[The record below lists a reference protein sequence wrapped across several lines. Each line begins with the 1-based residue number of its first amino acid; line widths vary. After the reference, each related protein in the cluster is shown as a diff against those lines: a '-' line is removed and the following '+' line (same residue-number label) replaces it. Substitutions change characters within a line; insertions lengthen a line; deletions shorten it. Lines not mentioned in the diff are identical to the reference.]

1 MELDL
6 IINGWARNLYDVIE
20 SGLIMDES
28 RLPMFFLP
36 DPLMIHS
43 MISGAVLLYF
53 DGPFF
58 ATAPPAV
65 VTSESFSMLD
75 LVSKRKPNWS
85 DKIFSIAGSLKAVN
99 DITKETWESI
109 ESIGPGIFKLAYMAF
124 PANRDAYMRVDNW
137 VALSGFKYE
146 ELKSIVIPPLGAAE
160 LARHIFLEQYL
171 EFDRDLELLYEY
183 CEKILRPDSIESL
196 VTASYLL
203 RLQVLLS
210 IPSDVPVL
218 FTNEALVPFFEKLI
232 VATQTEKSVSM
243 DSSGVDSDVLSWEFF
258 RVLVSRIVDPLDID
272 RLALITRIRKK
283 CHEQVLRLRSKCK
296 ELAPELAEET
306 SIVGLGDRALNIIES
321 KLRKDLRD
329 IFELDEKTWRDFKNS
344 LASDK
349 VVWTSLASL
358 LAGLTGSG
366 PIFTTAGIITTLA
379 SVGSTAMKVRAAR
392 ESELKQNDF
401 ALLRLLKQSI

>member
-1 MELDL
+1 M
-6 IINGWARNLYDVIE
+6 NQT
-20 SGLIMDES
+20 
-28 RLPMFFLP
+28 RLSMFFLP
-36 DPLMIHS
+36 DPLMMHK

-53 DGPFF
+53 DGPFT

-75 LVSKRKPNWS
+75 LVSKRKPPWA
-85 DKIFSIAGSLKAVN
+85 DKIFSIAGSLRAVG

-109 ESIGPGIFKLAYMAF
+109 KSVEPGLFKLAYMAF

-137 VALSGFKYE
+137 VAMSGFKYE

-171 EFDRDLELLYEY
+171 EFERDLELLYEY
-183 CEKILRPDSIESL
+183 CENILMPDSIESL

-203 RLQVLLS
+203 RLQVLLN
-210 IPSDVPVL
+210 IPDDEPVL

-232 VATQTEKSVSM
+232 AATQADKIVST
-243 DSSGVDSDVLSWEFF
+243 DSLGVDSDVVSWEFF
-258 RVLVSRIVDPLDID
+258 RVLVSRIIDPLDVD
-272 RLALITRIRKK
+272 RLAIITRIRKK
-283 CHEQVLRLRSKCK
+283 SCEQVLRLRSKCR
-296 ELAPELAEET
+296 ELAAELVEET

-321 KLRKDLRD
+321 KLRKDLSD
-329 IFELDEKTWRDFKNS
+329 LFELDEKTWRDFKNT
-344 LASDK
+344 LASDR

-366 PIFTTAGIITTLA
+366 PMFTAAGIITTLA
-379 SVGSTAMKVRAAR
+379 SVGSTAMKVRGAR
-392 ESELKQNDF
+392 ESELKRNDF
-401 ALLRLLKQSI
+401 SLLRVLKQSV

>member
-1 MELDL
+1 MD
-6 IINGWARNLYDVIE
+6 NGRITALNV
-20 SGLIMDES
+20 
-28 RLPMFFLP
+28 FLP
-36 DPLMIHS
+36 DPLMMHS

-53 DGPFF
+53 DGPFI

-75 LVSKRKPNWS
+75 LVSKRKPHWS
-85 DKIFSIAGSLKAVN
+85 DKIFSIAGSLMAVN

-109 ESIGPGIFKLAYMAF
+109 KSVEPGNFTLAYLAF

-137 VALSGFKYE
+137 VAMSGFKYE
-146 ELKSIVIPPLGAAE
+146 ELKSIVVPPLGAAE

-183 CEKILRPDSIESL
+183 CEKILSPESIESL
-196 VTASYLL
+196 VIASYLL

-210 IPSDVPVL
+210 IPSDESVL

-232 VATQTEKSVSM
+232 AATQADKSVSTN
-243 DSSGVDSDVLSWEFF
+243 SSGVDSDVVSWEFF
-258 RVLVSRIVDPLDID
+258 RVLVSRIIDPLDID

-283 CHEQVLRLRSKCK
+283 CHGQVLRLRSKCK
-296 ELAPELAEET
+296 ELAAGLAEET

-321 KLRKDLRD
+321 KLQKDLRD
-329 IFELDEKTWRDFKNS
+329 LFELDEKKWRDFKNS

-358 LAGLTGSG
+358 TAGLIGSG
-366 PIFTTAGIITTLA
+366 PMFTAAGIITTLA
-379 SVGSTAMKVRAAR
+379 AVGSTAMKVRAER

-401 ALLRLLKQSI
+401 ALLRVL

>member
-1 MELDL
+1 
-6 IINGWARNLYDVIE
+6 
-20 SGLIMDES
+20 MDES
-28 RLPMFFLP
+28 RHSMFFLP
-36 DPLMIHS
+36 DPLMMHS

-53 DGPFF
+53 DGPFI

-75 LVSKRKPNWS
+75 LVSKRKPHWS
-85 DKIFSIAGSLKAVN
+85 DKIFSIAGSLRAVN

-109 ESIGPGIFKLAYMAF
+109 KSVEPGNFTLAYLTF

-137 VALSGFKYE
+137 VAMSGFKYE
-146 ELKSIVIPPLGAAE
+146 ELKSIVVPPLGAAE

-171 EFDRDLELLYEY
+171 EFNRDLELLYEY
-183 CEKILRPDSIESL
+183 CEKILSPESIESL
-196 VTASYLL
+196 VIASYLL

-210 IPSDVPVL
+210 IPSDESVL

-232 VATQTEKSVSM
+232 AATQADKSVSTN
-243 DSSGVDSDVLSWEFF
+243 SSGVDSDVVSWEFF
-258 RVLVSRIVDPLDID
+258 RVLVSRIIDPLDID

-283 CHEQVLRLRSKCK
+283 CHGQVLRLRSKCK
-296 ELAPELAEET
+296 ELAAGLAEET

-321 KLRKDLRD
+321 KLQKDLRD
-329 IFELDEKTWRDFKNS
+329 LFELDEKKWRDFKNS

-358 LAGLTGSG
+358 TAGLIGSG
-366 PIFTTAGIITTLA
+366 PMFTAAGIITTLA
-379 SVGSTAMKVRAAR
+379 AVGSTAMKVRAER

-401 ALLRLLKQSI
+401 ALLRVLQQSI

>member
-1 MELDL
+1 MYHHC
-6 IINGWARNLYDVIE
+6 WARNLYNVVD
-20 SGLIMDES
+20 SGFIMDDS
-28 RLPMFFLP
+28 QLTMFFLP
-36 DPLMIHS
+36 DPLMMHS

-58 ATAPPAV
+58 ATAPPSV

-99 DITKETWESI
+99 NITKETWESI
-109 ESIGPGIFKLAYMAF
+109 KSSDPEIFKLAYLAF

-137 VALSGFKYE
+137 VAMSGFKYE
-146 ELKSIVIPPLGAAE
+146 ELKSVVIPPLGDAE

-171 EFDRDLELLYEY
+171 EFNGDLELLYEY
-183 CEKILRPDSIESL
+183 CEKLLSLDSIESL
-196 VTASYLL
+196 VIASYLL

-210 IPSDVPVL
+210 IPDGVPVL
-218 FTNEALVPFFEKLI
+218 FTNEALVPFFEKLNA
-232 VATQTEKSVSM
+232 ATETEKKVSK
-243 DSSGVDSDVLSWEFF
+243 DSSGVDSDVVSWEFF
-258 RVLVSRIVDPLDID
+258 RVLVSRIIDPLDVD
-272 RLALITRIRKK
+272 RLAAITRIRKK

-296 ELAPELAEET
+296 ELAPELIEKT
-306 SIVGLGDRALNIIES
+306 SIVGLGDRALKIIEF

-329 IFELDEKTWRDFKNS
+329 LFELDEKAWRDFKYS
-344 LASDK
+344 LISDR
-349 VVWTSLASL
+349 VVWTSLASII
-358 LAGLTGSG
+358 AGLTGSG
-366 PIFTTAGIITTLA
+366 PMFTSAGIITTLA

-401 ALLRLLKQSI
+401 ALLRVLKQSI